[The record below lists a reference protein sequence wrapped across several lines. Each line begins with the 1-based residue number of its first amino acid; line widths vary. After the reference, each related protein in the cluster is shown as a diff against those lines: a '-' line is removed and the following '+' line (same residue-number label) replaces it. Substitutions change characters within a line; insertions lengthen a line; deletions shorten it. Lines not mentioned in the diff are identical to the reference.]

1 MIKKATKE
9 LYEEVKRSEGGRTTP
24 YVCPAGK
31 MTIGYGHVIS
41 PNEKF
46 DKITIPQAN
55 ELFLKD
61 MGIVEKQLTDVI
73 TVPITQGQFDA
84 MCSLVFNIGI
94 GAIKKSKAMKA
105 LNNKDY
111 ITASTEMF
119 SRDKGFTKIKVDG
132 VLKVSEGLVARRQRE
147 YEFWKNNPQILI

>member
-31 MTIGYGHVIS
+31 LTIGYGHQIL

-61 MGIVEKQLTDVI
+61 METVEKQLTDAI

-84 MCSLVFNIGI
+84 MCSLVFNCGI
-94 GAIKKSKAMKA
+94 GYIKKTKGFKA

-111 ITASTEMF
+111 VTAAVEFF
-119 SRDKGFTKIKVDG
+119 SKDKGITNK
-132 VLKVSEGLVARRQRE
+132 GLLYARRQRE